1 MRKQRQLNFI
11 TEYATEIVHRI
22 VTRKLLNPQNTSMF
36 SHYDKNHLHKNNLF
50 HYNKEMASTLPSLNF
65 VSTIGQQVILETQ
78 TPAMQYAQNSANSNH
93 AATIAFVT
101 NYVQSAMQSSNSS
114 SGSSSNSS
122 SGSSSNP
129 APVTAPE
136 PQEPNPTAPIP
147 PVPQPTA
154 NSLLTYNAVVIYG
167 PDAQFAAS
175 NDDFVYSV
183 TYPTSVTATYLNVVT
198 YNTFV
203 FYASPTSQTNVSY
216 TLSYNPQNSTG
227 GELFPEPVCMGRVF
241 KFLNTV
247 QNGAFPNTPAAG
259 PNFIIQLPGNEYFR
273 VGNGSSADLTQT
285 ITLRPGDSV
294 ELMFLG
300 ELKLGTIDKVGN
312 QVIWMVTHQGFLY
325 S

>member
-129 APVTAPE
+129 APLRRLTISSTLDAKRRRTALCPFRRGSRG
-136 PQEPNPTAPIP
+136 PIECP
-147 PVPQPTA
+147 PPHA
-154 NSLLTYNAVVIYG
+154 Y
-167 PDAQFAAS
+167 
-175 NDDFVYSV
+175 
-183 TYPTSVTATYLNVVT
+183 
-198 YNTFV
+198 
-203 FYASPTSQTNVSY
+203 
-216 TLSYNPQNSTG
+216 
-227 GELFPEPVCMGRVF
+227 
-241 KFLNTV
+241 
-247 QNGAFPNTPAAG
+247 
-259 PNFIIQLPGNEYFR
+259 
-273 VGNGSSADLTQT
+273 
-285 ITLRPGDSV
+285 
-294 ELMFLG
+294 
-300 ELKLGTIDKVGN
+300 
-312 QVIWMVTHQGFLY
+312 
-325 S
+325 